1 MLGFSNRTFWNLS
14 FYENQRNFIC
24 QNMQDKTPTRISS
37 NRRGKSNAFH
47 LPVNS
52 EIVRVCKKFFLIRV
66 ITKLPNSE
74 QSYKGKVKTHNYTN
88 RQNRSTTGK
97 L

>member
-14 FYENQRNFIC
+14 SYENKRNFIC

-37 NRRGKSNAFH
+37 NRGGKSNAFN

-52 EIVRVCKKFFLIRV
+52 EIVRVCKKFFL
-66 ITKLPNSE
+66 S
-74 QSYKGKVKTHNYTN
+74 TN
-88 RQNRSTTGK
+88 EYWEKDCYIYNAE
-97 L
+97 